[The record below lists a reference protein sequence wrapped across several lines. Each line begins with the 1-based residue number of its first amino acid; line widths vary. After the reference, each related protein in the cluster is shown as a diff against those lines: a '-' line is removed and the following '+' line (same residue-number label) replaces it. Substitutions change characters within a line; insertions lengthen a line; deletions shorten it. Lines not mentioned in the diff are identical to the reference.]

1 MTDPVRWAAGAL
13 LLSGAALVACRG
25 GSGAAR
31 NTAADDPG
39 PARAAHARAAFS
51 HALPG
56 MDGRT
61 LEATIVEVSYAPG
74 GSSPPHTHPCPV
86 IGYVIDGA
94 LRTQSQGEPEA
105 TYSAG
110 QSFYEAPNTVHVVS
124 ANASRDR
131 PVRFLAY
138 FVCDH
143 RAPLVAPAPGATQ
156 R

>member
-1 MTDPVRWAAGAL
+1 MTGLARWSAGAL
-13 LLSGAALVACRG
+13 LLTGAAFVACRG
-25 GSGAAR
+25 GSSTPR
-31 NTAADDPG
+31 NAAADDPG
-39 PARAAHARAAFS
+39 PPRAEHARAAFS
-51 HALPG
+51 HALPS
-56 MDGRT
+56 MDGSK

-143 RAPLVAPAPGATQ
+143 RAPLVAPAPDATQ
-156 R
+156 Q

>member
-1 MTDPVRWAAGAL
+1 MTKPARRAVGAVLLTGAGVL
-13 LLSGAALVACRG
+13 ACHG
-25 GSGAAR
+25 GSSSRR

-39 PARAAHARAAFS
+39 PPRAEHAQAAFS
-51 HALPG
+51 HALPSLNG
-56 MDGRT
+56 SE

-94 LRTQSQGEPEA
+94 LKTQTQGEPAA

-110 QSFYEAPNTVHVVS
+110 QSFYEPPNSVHVVS
-124 ANASRDR
+124 ANASSER

-143 RAPLVAPAPGATQ
+143 RAPLVAPPPDAAPQ
-156 R
+156 

>member
-1 MTDPVRWAAGAL
+1 MTALARRSAGAVL
-13 LLSGAALVACRG
+13 LTGAALVACRG
-25 GSGAAR
+25 SSGTPR
-31 NTAADDPG
+31 NTAADDFG
-39 PARAAHARAAFS
+39 PPRAEHARAALS
-51 HALPG
+51 HALPS
-56 MDGRT
+56 MDGSK

-94 LRTQSQGEPEA
+94 LRTQSQGEPAA

-143 RAPLVAPAPGATQ
+143 RAPLVAPAPDATQ
-156 R
+156 Q